1 MAGVAKAYNLS
12 FEYVLYELSY
22 KNLIMFSAVLP
33 SYDFDSKDDKKAKEV
48 ETFDAGDP
56 ANIELIKAFSETYG

>member
-1 MAGVAKAYNLS
+1 
-12 FEYVLYELSY
+12 
-22 KNLIMFSAVLP
+22 MFSAVLP
-33 SYDFDSKDDKKAKEV
+33 SYDFDSKDEKAKEV

>member
-1 MAGVAKAYNLS
+1 MYS
-12 FEYVLYELSY
+12 S
-22 KNLIMFSAVLP
+22 VLP
-33 SYDFDSKDDKKAKEV
+33 SYDYDSKDEGKEKV

>member
-1 MAGVAKAYNLS
+1 MYS
-12 FEYVLYELSY
+12 S
-22 KNLIMFSAVLP
+22 VLP
-33 SYDFDSKDDKKAKEV
+33 TYDYDTDKDGKEKV